1 MSQKPNARLCGAG
14 QYSILKIRIANSC
27 ANTGQ
32 SGGFRLIA
40 AANNETGEII
50 ALYIYPKR
58 GPKGIGDISDPY
70 RNELIKE
77 FIKERN
83 DKSLVELDVLN
94 DLAEVV
100 D

>member
-1 MSQKPNARLCGAG
+1 M
-14 QYSILKIRIANSC
+14 KIRIANSS
-27 ANTGQ
+27 ASIGQ

-40 AANNETGEII
+40 AANNEAGEIV

-58 GPKGIGDISDPY
+58 GPKGIGDISDSY

-83 DKSLVELDVLN
+83 DKKLIVLDVLN
-94 DLAEVV
+94 ELSEIVH
-100 D
+100 